1 MKYEDSLAHAYERLS
16 ELEDDKKIIRQKVL
30 FEEGYTET
38 QYKKDLDL
46 YKAKKAYLEE
56 RLKVLL
62 NINAIL
68 RNIRKH
74 PKKAKKYKAVEDPK
88 QWKIFSDN
96 LKEYQWIPFEGEC
109 CSFCGRT
116 QTSTTSIAAALLTT
130 GELDIICSRCFEKQ
144 LKNSTVNTTGD
155 DTNATR

>member
-1 MKYEDSLAHAYERLS
+1 MEFEDSLAHAYERLN
-16 ELEDDKKIIRQKVL
+16 ELDHDKNEIKRKVL
-30 FEEGYTET
+30 NDEEYTGE
-38 QYKKDLDL
+38 QYNKDLDL

-68 RNIRKH
+68 KNIKRY
-74 PKKAKKYKAVEDPK
+74 PKDVKKFKAVEDPK
-88 QWKIFSDN
+88 QWEIFSNN
-96 LKEYQWIPFEGEC
+96 LEEHQWIPFEGEC

-116 QTSTTSIAAALLTT
+116 QTSTTSIAAALLPT
-130 GELDIICSRCFEKQ
+130 GKLDIICSRCFKERIENLTDKD
-144 LKNSTVNTTGD
+144 G